1 MKLLF
6 KWAKSKHRPTVRRY
20 KSTKPSLNF
29 SLLDYYST
37 LTGSILTWLTMIY
50 FSSLGTLEHSRSR
63 TKNTSNKQ
71 WRWIMAL
78 IPYLKIFPT
87 KIVKNMILKT
97 PGSAYLKRESIASYY
112 RSEQLEKYSRLRD
125 DGITGWMAS
134 STRPEGQ
141 EHEFGLRV
149 RMPRCANLL
158 PVALVACPV
167 LVS

>member
-1 MKLLF
+1 MISRHNISSWRELHTIGFLKKNQNPIQAESLVKMKLLF
-6 KWAKSKHRPTVRRY
+6 KWAKGKHRPTVRRY

-87 KIVKNMILKT
+87 KIVKNMILKNT
-97 PGSAYLKRESIASYY
+97 RVSI
-112 RSEQLEKYSRLRD
+112 SEK
-125 DGITGWMAS
+125 GIDC
-134 STRPEGQ
+134 
-141 EHEFGLRV
+141 V
-149 RMPRCANLL
+149 LL
-158 PVALVACPV
+158 
-167 LVS
+167 